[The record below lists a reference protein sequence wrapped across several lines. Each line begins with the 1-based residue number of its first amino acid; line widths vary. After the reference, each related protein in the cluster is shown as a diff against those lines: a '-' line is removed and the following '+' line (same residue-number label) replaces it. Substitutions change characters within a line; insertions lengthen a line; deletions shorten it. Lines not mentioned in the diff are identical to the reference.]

1 MGIFFLSRFLS
12 ELDYSIKG
20 FKNSLIKKFW
30 SKKNLRI
37 EKVFK
42 FRFGRCN
49 VIF

>member
-30 SKKNLRI
+30 SKK
-37 EKVFK
+37 K
-42 FRFGRCN
+42 FENRKSF
-49 VIF
+49 